1 MSQSD
6 RDSYRLVGVVGAG
19 TMGSGIAYQAAA
31 ALECRVLVC
40 DIDDA
45 ALARGRSIVN
55 DHARGAVRRGK
66 AAAEDAQRWLSRLEF
81 NVGLEHMA
89 DADIVVEAV
98 FEDLDIKRATF
109 TQLDH
114 ICQPSALLATNT
126 SGLSVSAI
134 AAATENP
141 ARVIGTHFF
150 NPVPAM
156 KLVELVRG
164 LLTSDETVVRTEA
177 FCRALG
183 KEVCSVRDFP
193 GFVTTRIGQALI
205 AEAIRCLEQGV
216 ADAANI
222 DRGVKLAYNYPLGPL
237 ELADLIGLDVE
248 LHILNSLTEELG
260 ERFLPSPL
268 LRRLVAAGRL
278 GRKSGG
284 GFYELE
290 AARA

>member
-1 MSQSD
+1 
-6 RDSYRLVGVVGAG
+6 
-19 TMGSGIAYQAAA
+19 MGSGIAYQVAS

-40 DIDDA
+40 DLDEA
-45 ALARGRSIVN
+45 ALSRGRALIDKQGQGTVS
-55 DHARGAVRRGK
+55 RGK
-66 AAAEDAQRWLSRLEF
+66 ASSEDVERWLGRIQFE
-81 NVGLEHMA
+81 VGLEGLAEA
-89 DADIVVEAV
+89 DVVVEAV
-98 FEDLDIKRATF
+98 FEDLDVKRATF

-114 ICQPSALLATNT
+114 ICQPSVLLATNT
-126 SGLSVSAI
+126 SGLSVTAI
-134 AAATENP
+134 GAATERP
-141 ARVIGTHFF
+141 ERVIGTHFF

-156 KLVELVRG
+156 KLVEVVRG
-164 LLTSDETVVRTEA
+164 LRTSEDTATRAEA

-216 ADAANI
+216 ADAENI

-248 LHILNSLTEELG
+248 LHILDSLSKELG

-290 AARA
+290 AAHA